1 MLPQNHFMV
10 AAVVTAAVIY
20 GFYPEMIEDL
30 LNDPSSGIWP
40 LLGWVVLAGTVA
52 ALIDLDVIILTRR
65 AARTDPELVPWS
77 DPMVATKDLE
87 AFLVVI
93 YRKGLFRVVMWT
105 HLAFGVVVTLLAY
118 LLAPSVLVPVAI
130 GAWSHLA
137 TDVPYLW
144 RIRKAAVTPT
154 F

>member
-30 LNDPSSGIWP
+30 LHDPSTGVWP
-40 LLGWVVLAGTVA
+40 WLGWVVLAGTVA

-77 DPMVATKDLE
+77 DPTVATKDLE
-87 AFLVVI
+87 VFLVVL
-93 YRKGLFRVVMWT
+93 YRKGLFRTIMWT
-105 HLAFGVVVTLLAY
+105 HLAFAVVATLLAY
-118 LLAPSVLVPVAI
+118 LLAPLVLVPVAI
-130 GAWSHLA
+130 GAWSHIA
-137 TDVPYLW
+137 TDVPYIW
-144 RIRKAAVTPT
+144 RIKRLAAS
-154 F
+154 

>member
-20 GFYPEMIEDL
+20 GFYPEMIDEL
-30 LNDPSSGIWP
+30 LIDPASGIWP
-40 LLGWVVLAGTVA
+40 WLGWVLLAGTVA

-65 AARTDPELVPWS
+65 AAKTDPELVPWS

-87 AFLVVI
+87 VFLVVL
-93 YRKGLFRVVMWT
+93 YRKGLFRTIMWT
-105 HLAFGVVVTLLAY
+105 HLAFAVVATLLAY

-130 GAWSHLA
+130 GVWSHIA
-137 TDVPYLW
+137 TDVPYIW
-144 RIRKAAVTPT
+144 RIRKAAGTPAI
-154 F
+154 

>member
-20 GFYPEMIEDL
+20 GYYPEMIEDL

-40 LLGWVVLAGTVA
+40 WLGWVVLAGTVA

-65 AARTDPELVPWS
+65 AARTDPERVPWS

-93 YRKGLFRVVMWT
+93 YRKGLFRIVALT
-105 HLAFGVVVTLLAY
+105 HLASGVLVTVMAF
-118 LLAPSVLVPVAI
+118 LLAPFLLVPVAI

-137 TDVPYLW
+137 TDLPYIW
-144 RIRKAAVTPT
+144 KIRRLAVS
-154 F
+154 